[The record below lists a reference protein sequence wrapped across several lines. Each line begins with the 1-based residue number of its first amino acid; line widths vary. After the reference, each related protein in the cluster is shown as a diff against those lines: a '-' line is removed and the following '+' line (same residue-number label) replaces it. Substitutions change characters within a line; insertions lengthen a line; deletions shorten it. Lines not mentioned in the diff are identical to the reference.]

1 MASIAKLANGT
12 LLKVG
17 DGASGEAF
25 TTVPE
30 VYRLRG
36 PSTRFDILD
45 VSSHD
50 TPDLYREFIPG
61 MADGDVIAAELHW
74 RPSNAVHVAIRTAAD
89 AGTRRNVRIVF
100 PDTSLNTVNM
110 ATFIN
115 QGIAP
120 EANVAEVLKSSV
132 QFKVTGAPVW
142 S

>member
-1 MASIAKLANGT
+1 MSSIAKLANGT

-17 DGASGEAF
+17 DGASSEVF

-50 TPDLYREFIPG
+50 TVGLYREFIPG
-61 MADGDVIAAELHW
+61 MADGDVVAAELHW
-74 RPSNAVHVAIRTAAD
+74 RPSNAVHVALRVAAD
-89 AGTRRNVRIVF
+89 AGTLRNIRMVF
-100 PDTSLNTVNM
+100 PDTSLNTVNLS
-110 ATFIN
+110 TFIN

-132 QFKVTGAPVW
+132 QFKVNGAPTW

>member
-17 DGASGEAF
+17 DGVSIEGF

-30 VYRLRG
+30 VFRLRG

-61 MADGDVIAAELHW
+61 MADGDVVAAEIHW
-74 RPSNAVHVAIRTAAD
+74 RPSNAVHAALRSAAD
-89 AGTRRNVRIVF
+89 AGTRRNIKIVF
-100 PDTSLNTVNM
+100 PDSSLNTVTM
-110 ATFIN
+110 
-115 QGIAP
+115 
-120 EANVAEVLKSSV
+120 SSP
-132 QFKVTGAPVW
+132 QE
-142 S
+142 